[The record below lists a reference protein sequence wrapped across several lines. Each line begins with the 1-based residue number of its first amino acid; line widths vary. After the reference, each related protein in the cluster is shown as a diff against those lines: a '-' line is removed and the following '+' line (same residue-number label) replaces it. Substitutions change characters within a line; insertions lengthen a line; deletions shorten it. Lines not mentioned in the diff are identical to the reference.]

1 MLEYS
6 NRIGGRLRSFQLTP
20 EISVNLGANW
30 IMGEKNPLLKILEE
44 SKNSDTLLDP
54 EYFSQERNVIVLD
67 ENYNNATEKMD
78 AYHKQFLNDWQE
90 MTEYFEK
97 TGELI
102 SIEDFMKRT
111 ESSPDKIP
119 KDIYEALHYVHGYSQ
134 ICASEPSAC
143 SIGDADE
150 KQMEDRFGETPI
162 VRVIESNY
170 WL

>member
-1 MLEYS
+1 
-6 NRIGGRLRSFQLTP
+6 
-20 EISVNLGANW
+20 
-30 IMGEKNPLLKILEE
+30 MGERNPLLKILEE

-67 ENYNNATEKMD
+67 DDYKNITEKMES
-78 AYHKQFLNDWQE
+78 YHKQFLNDWHE
-90 MTEYFEK
+90 MSEYFGK

-119 KDIYEALHYVHGYSQ
+119 KDIYDALHYIHGYSQ
-134 ICASEPSAC
+134 ICASEPSNC
-143 SIGDADE
+143 SIGDVDE

-162 VRVIESNY
+162 VRVIETKPIY
-170 WL
+170 ILCI